1 MKRYFVILALI
12 LICQAG
18 NSQTMNDLFK
28 EFSKIEQINHVKIG
42 NITMKLASI
51 FTETM
56 GVNGIEVIEFSDCRN
71 EIKERFVKATML
83 TSNEKGSRTKVMV
96 RIEKDMIRELVVL
109 TTGSRNA
116 LVRIKGKIKPSDID
130 KVMIDHGNGC

>member
-1 MKRYFVILALI
+1 
-12 LICQAG
+12 
-18 NSQTMNDLFK
+18 
-28 EFSKIEQINHVKIG
+28 
-42 NITMKLASI
+42 
-51 FTETM
+51 
-56 GVNGIEVIEFSDCRN
+56 
-71 EIKERFVKATML
+71 ML

-116 LVRIKGKIKPSDID
+116 LVRIKGKIKPSDVN